1 MLQFNHYRA
10 ALYLCAAIAI
20 IQAAWICFFI
30 IPRMPQYE
38 KGFIIPLM
46 VTTMTV
52 VGLLIHS
59 NLIRYVGG
67 VLIAIWAGAL
77 LWPLISDGTAPLFR
91 PNGTAIFLDYA
102 FTSALSLLTAA
113 IMLFS
118 KQFAYEFAKRR
129 DSEPKYM
136 RSLRRLLIGA
146 VIVAALIATF
156 NDIVQLANS
165 P

>member
-1 MLQFNHYRA
+1 
-10 ALYLCAAIAI
+10 
-20 IQAAWICFFI
+20 
-30 IPRMPQYE
+30 
-38 KGFIIPLM
+38 
-46 VTTMTV
+46 
-52 VGLLIHS
+52 
-59 NLIRYVGG
+59 
-67 VLIAIWAGAL
+67 
-77 LWPLISDGTAPLFR
+77 
-91 PNGTAIFLDYA
+91 
-102 FTSALSLLTAA
+102 
-113 IMLFS
+113 MLFS